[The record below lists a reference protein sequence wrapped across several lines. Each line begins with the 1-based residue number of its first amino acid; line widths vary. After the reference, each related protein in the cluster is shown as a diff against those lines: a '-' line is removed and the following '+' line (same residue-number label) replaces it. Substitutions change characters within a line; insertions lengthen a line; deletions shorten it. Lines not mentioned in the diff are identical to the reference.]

1 MNQQLIPA
9 RIVTPGRIL
18 SRELAARGW
27 TQKDLAEIIARPE
40 QTISAI
46 INAKKEITPETAI
59 ELAAAFD
66 IPAEFW
72 TNLETNYR
80 LHLAKKKHDNAGIS
94 RRSRLYAIA
103 PVSELIKHQWLPKT
117 QTIEELEK
125 AVCEFLGIPSSNETP
140 KLIVNF
146 RHNND
151 LEPEEIG
158 LISWTKQV
166 EHLSKKQ
173 TVANFDRATLE
184 AAIPE
189 LLNYAQ
195 NIEDISKVPNFLMSM
210 GVHFVV
216 VPHLSQTYLDGATFT
231 IDDNPVIALTL
242 RYNRVDAFWFTL
254 MHELGHLV
262 AGHTGIFIDDLKNLA
277 DNPQENEAN
286 QFARNWLINPDD
298 LAQLIETCSH
308 RYSQVAIEEFAAS
321 QKRHPGI
328 IVGRLQHEKEISYK
342 NHRQYLVKVD
352 KFLSEWFDKS

>member
-1 MNQQLIPA
+1 MTNQLIPA
-9 RIVTPGRIL
+9 QVATPGDIL
-18 SRELAARGW
+18 SMELEARGW
-27 TQKDLAEIIARPE
+27 TQKDLAEIMGRPV

-103 PVSELIKHQWLPKT
+103 PVSELVKRQWLPKT

-125 AVCEFLGIPSSNETP
+125 AVCEFLGIASPAETP
-140 KLIVNF
+140 KSIVNV
-146 RHNND
+146 RHNKD

-158 LISWTKQV
+158 LTAWTKRA

-173 TVANFDRATLE
+173 TVANFDRALLE

-195 NIEDISKVPNFLMSM
+195 NLEDISKVPKFLMSL
-210 GVHFVV
+210 GVHFVI
-216 VPHLSQTYLDGATFT
+216 VPHLSQTYLEGATFT

-242 RYNRVDAFWFTL
+242 RYNRIDAFWFTL
-254 MHELGHLV
+254 MHKLGYLV

-298 LAQLIETCSH
+298 LAQLIKTCSH

>member
-1 MNQQLIPA
+1 MTNQLVPA
-9 RIVTPGRIL
+9 QVATPGDIL
-18 SRELAARGW
+18 SMELEARGW
-27 TQKDLAEIIARPE
+27 TQKDLAEIMGRPV

-59 ELAAAFD
+59 ELSAALGTS
-66 IPAEFW
+66 AEVW

-80 LHLAKKKHDNAGIS
+80 LHLAKKKHDNEVIS

-103 PVSELIKHQWLPKT
+103 PVSELVKRQWLPKT

-125 AVCEFLGIPSSNETP
+125 AVCEFLGIASPTETP

-151 LEPEEIG
+151 LEPEEMG
-158 LISWTKQV
+158 LIAWRKRV
-166 EHLSKKQ
+166 EHLTQKQ

-189 LLNYAQ
+189 LLNYTQ
-195 NIEDISKVPNFLMSM
+195 NPEDISKVPKFLMSL
-210 GVHFVV
+210 GVHFVI

-231 IDDNPVIALTL
+231 MGENPVIALTL
-242 RYNRVDAFWFTL
+242 RYNRIDAFWFTL

-262 AGHTGIFIDDLKNLA
+262 AGHIGVFIDDLKNLA
-277 DNPQENEAN
+277 DNSEENEAN
-286 QFARNWLINPDD
+286 QLARDWLINPDD
-298 LAQLIETCSH
+298 LAQLIKTCST
-308 RYSQVAIEEFAAS
+308 RYSQAAIEEFATS

-328 IVGRLQHEKEISYK
+328 IVGRLQHEQEISYK

-352 KFLSEWFDKS
+352 RFLSQY